1 MIHHNDNYSHIFDNC
16 LIDGMIDKKAR
27 SKHISKGKKI
37 KF

>member
-1 MIHHNDNYSHIFDNC
+1 MIHHSDNCSLIFDNC

-27 SKHISKGKKI
+27 SRYISKGKEM